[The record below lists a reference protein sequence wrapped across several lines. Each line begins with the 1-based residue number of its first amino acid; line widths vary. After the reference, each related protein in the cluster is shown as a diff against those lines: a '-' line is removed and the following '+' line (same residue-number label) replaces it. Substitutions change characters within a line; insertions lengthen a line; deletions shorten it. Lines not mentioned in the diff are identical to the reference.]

1 MGAHPRLAAAD
12 LRFYHAFSADRLM
25 IDGDPVEVV
34 YTLRSRW
41 YRMAMDPRTQ
51 RRAMASG
58 PEMTAAER
66 AKLEQRRDR
75 LMKLMKEGDG
85 AGGELDAEDRAD
97 LAEEWSKID
106 RLLQGSR

>member
-1 MGAHPRLAAAD
+1 
-12 LRFYHAFSADRLM
+12 
-25 IDGDPVEVV
+25 
-34 YTLRSRW
+34 
-41 YRMAMDPRTQ
+41 
-51 RRAMASG
+51 MASG